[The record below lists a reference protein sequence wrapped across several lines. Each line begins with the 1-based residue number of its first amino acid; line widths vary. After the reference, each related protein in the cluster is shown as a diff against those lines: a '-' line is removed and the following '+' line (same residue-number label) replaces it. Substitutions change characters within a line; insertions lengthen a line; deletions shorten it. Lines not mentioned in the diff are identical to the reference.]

1 MRALRLP
8 TFDHH
13 MTYSF
18 RSAVVAAFSVFAA
31 TSAGAQVRGT
41 VFDAASR
48 LPLDDV
54 AVASTTGSTVTDRDG
69 HFSLACSGPATIA
82 FRKAGYRTVYR
93 AIERCDERLDVGL
106 LAGTPTLTTVEVVD
120 VAERAP
126 GERAKSIT
134 VLGKPELQRST
145 GLFLQDAINLT
156 PGIYMQ
162 RRSMSGGQTIRIRG
176 YSNGGDA
183 GNFTGTG
190 YRAFLNGIPITDA
203 EGQTVLDDID
213 FANIGRVDVIR
224 GPASSLYGAGIG
236 GVVNFYSERPAE
248 PGVAVRQ
255 GVLAGEDGLIR
266 SDTRLSRVT
275 DGASVALNYGHQ
287 GYDSYRVHS
296 ESRKDYASFLGDFQ
310 PSATQSLST
319 FLGYAN
325 SRDLRAGELDSASFA
340 QELNAGEAK
349 YIANNARSEIESFRT
364 GVTQRYGWSDRVESV
379 LTGYFGGNSLEDV
392 YAAGINS
399 KTNQTF
405 GARAV
410 LNTNVGGAALPLR
423 GTTGLDFEK
432 TNVGAR
438 GYGLTNAV
446 LGPLR
451 SDLEMQNMQYS
462 AFSQWDASLPAAFT
476 LTVGA
481 SANFLEYSIVDR
493 MTNTGN
499 PTHKDASGRKTFD
512 PVVTPMAALRKQLT
526 PGVAAYASV
535 SQGYTPPTSSD
546 AVIPFT
552 GEPNRGLEAERATQ
566 YEIGSTG
573 SLLGNRLSYQVALF
587 DTRVRNKL
595 TSQGVFDTDGT
606 VLYSYTV
613 NAGDQADRGLELS
626 AGYALVDDAAAFVSL
641 VRPFMSYTY
650 SDFEY
655 RNFRS
660 NANDDATTVDYSGN
674 KVVGVASDV
683 INFGVD
689 ARLRPGIYGNAT
701 YHRTA
706 GMPISYDNAHWA
718 PGFSLID
725 AKVGVAHDFSDRFT
739 LDAYVG
745 GNNLGNSRYYTQVFL
760 NHKFDSPTPP
770 NMYLPGPYTAK
781 YYTGLRVSLRP

>member
-1 MRALRLP
+1 
-8 TFDHH
+8 
-13 MTYSF
+13 MTHSL
-18 RSAVVAAFSVFAA
+18 RSALVAALIFLAA
-31 TSAGAQVRGT
+31 TSASAQVRGT
-41 VFDAASR
+41 VLDAQSKV
-48 LPLDDV
+48 PLGDV
-54 AVASTTGSTVTDRDG
+54 AVASTAGSTVTDRDG
-69 HFSLACSGPATIA
+69 RFTLPCSGPATVA
-82 FRKAGYRTVYR
+82 FRKAGYRTAYR
-93 AIERCDERLDVGL
+93 AIERCDAPVEVGL
-106 LAGTPTLTTVEVVD
+106 VAGAPTLSTVEVVD

-134 VLGKPELQRST
+134 LLGKPELQRST

-190 YRAFLNGIPITDA
+190 YKAYLNGIPITDA

-213 FANIGRVDVIR
+213 FANLGRVDVIR
-224 GPASSLYGAGIG
+224 GPSSSLYGAGIG
-236 GVVNFYSERPAE
+236 GVVNFHSERPSE

-255 GVLAGEDGLIR
+255 GLLAGEDGLLR

-296 ESRKDYASFLGDFQ
+296 ASKKDFASFLGDFQ
-310 PSATQSLST
+310 PSVTQSLTT
-319 FLGYAN
+319 FLSYAN
-325 SRDLRAGELDSASFA
+325 SRDQRAGELDSVSFA

-349 YIANNARSEIESFRT
+349 YIANNARSDIESFRT
-364 GVTQRYGWSDRVESV
+364 GVTQRYAYNDRVESV
-379 LTGYFGGNSLEDV
+379 LTGYYGGNTLEDV

-399 KTNQTF
+399 KSNQTF

-410 LNTNVGGAALPLR
+410 LNTNIGSAALPLR
-423 GTTGLDFEK
+423 GTTGLDVEK
-432 TNVGAR
+432 TNVDAQ

-476 LTVGA
+476 LTLGA
-481 SANFLEYSIVDR
+481 SANFLEYAIIDR

-512 PVVTPMAALRKQLT
+512 PVITPMAALRKQFT
-526 PGVAAYASV
+526 PSVSAYASV

-546 AVIPFT
+546 AVIPYT
-552 GEPNRGLEAERATQ
+552 GEPNSGLEAERATQ
-566 YEIGSTG
+566 YEVGSAG

-587 DTRVRNKL
+587 DTRVKNKL

-626 AGYALVDDAAAFVSL
+626 AGYTLVDDAAAYVSR
-641 VRPFMSYTY
+641 VRPFMSYTS

-660 NANDDATTVDYSGN
+660 NANDDASTVDYSGN

-683 INFGVD
+683 VNFGVD
-689 ARLRPGIYGNAT
+689 ARLRPGVYGNAT

-718 PGFSLID
+718 PGFSLIN
-725 AKVGVAHDFSDRFT
+725 AKVGVAHEFSDRFT

-781 YYTGLRVSLRP
+781 YYTGLQVTVRP

>member
-1 MRALRLP
+1 MMRPFRLAAVLALIV
-8 TFDHH
+8 F
-13 MTYSF
+13 
-18 RSAVVAAFSVFAA
+18 VAA
-31 TSAGAQVRGT
+31 SAGAQVRGS
-41 VFDAASR
+41 VYDAASR
-48 LPLDDV
+48 APLADV
-54 AVASTTGSTVTDRDG
+54 AVVSAVGSTVTDREG
-69 HFSLACSGPATIA
+69 HFSLACSGPTTVA
-82 FRKAGYRTVYR
+82 FRRPGYRTAYR
-93 AIERCDERLDVGL
+93 AIERCDEQVQIGL
-106 LAGTPTLTTVEVVD
+106 VAGAATLSTVEVVD
-120 VAERAP
+120 VAESAP
-126 GERAKSIT
+126 GERARTVT

-183 GNFTGTG
+183 GNFIGTG
-190 YRAFLNGIPITDA
+190 YKAYLNGIPITDA

-236 GVVNFYSERPAE
+236 GVVSFHTERPSE

-255 GVLAGEDGLIR
+255 GVLAGEDGLFR

-275 DGASVALNYGHQ
+275 DGASVALSYGHQ

-296 ESRKDYASFLGDFQ
+296 ASKKDYATFLGDFQ

-319 FLGYAN
+319 FLSYAN

-349 YIANNARSEIESFRT
+349 YIANDARSAIESFRT
-364 GVTQRYGWSDRVESV
+364 GVTQRHAWSDRVESM
-379 LTGYFGGNSLEDV
+379 LTGYFGGNSIEDV
-392 YAAGINS
+392 YAAGINT
-399 KTNQTF
+399 KANQTF

-410 LNTNVGGAALPLR
+410 LNTNFAGAALPLR
-423 GTTGLDFEK
+423 GTTGFDFEK
-432 TNVGAR
+432 TNVAAQ
-438 GYGLTNAV
+438 GYGLSNSV

-451 SDLEMQNMQYS
+451 SDLETQNMQYS

-476 LTVGA
+476 LTLGA
-481 SANFLEYSIVDR
+481 SVNFLEYEIVDR

-499 PTHKDASGRKTFD
+499 PTHLDGSGRKTFD
-512 PVVTPMAALRKQLT
+512 PVIMPMAALRKPLA
-526 PGVAAYASV
+526 PNVSAYASV

-546 AVIPFT
+546 AVIPYT
-552 GEPNRGLEAERATQ
+552 GEPNSGLKAERATQ
-566 YEIGSTG
+566 YEVGSSGTLFG
-573 SLLGNRLSYQVALF
+573 SRLSYDVALF
-587 DTRVRNKL
+587 DTRVKNKL

-606 VLYSYTV
+606 VLYRYTV
-613 NAGDQADRGLELS
+613 NAGDQSDRGLELS
-626 AGYALVDDAAAFVSL
+626 TGYALVDDAAAFLSY
-641 VRPFMSYTY
+641 VRPFMSYTH
-650 SDFEY
+650 SDFTY

-660 NANDDATTVDYSGN
+660 DANDNAGTVDYSGN

-683 INFGVD
+683 VNLGLD
-689 ARLRPGIYGNAT
+689 ARLRAGVYGNAT

-718 PGFSLID
+718 PGFSLIN
-725 AKVGVAHDFSDRFT
+725 AKLGVTHDFSDRFT
-739 LDAYVG
+739 IDAYVG

-781 YYTGLRVSLRP
+781 YYTGLRVSVQP